1 MPFGASLLILMLLT
15 FAGAVGTLATILFR
29 GLRPLRPYAW
39 RMWLWGTVG
48 LVVANMALFAI
59 LVPILSRVGVA
70 HGPASLGDTRAVVTT
85 NLAIVGPLLASLVG
99 VLAGTGLGFRLA
111 GSTSKKRWRGP

>member
-1 MPFGASLLILMLLT
+1 VPFGASLLILMLLT
-15 FAGAVGTLATILFR
+15 FAGGVGTLATLLFR

-59 LVPILSRVGVA
+59 LVPILSRVGAA
-70 HGPASLGDTRAVVTT
+70 HGSAPLGDTRTVVTT
-85 NLAIVGPLLASLVG
+85 NLVIVGPLLASLVG
-99 VLAGTGLGFRLA
+99 VLAGTGLGIRLA
-111 GSTSKKRWRGP
+111 GRPSNNRGRGP